1 MNNST
6 QDKSLLTISY
16 VLFIVV
22 LAVLGSC
29 LAIPSTGKYSPSL
42 VPFGFTL
49 TVAVIWQGI
58 TLYHHRGRLIAWT
71 FMLLY
76 ISTLIGMLIYA
87 LRSVA

>member
-6 QDKSLLTISY
+6 PDKSLLTISY

-29 LAIPSTGKYSPSL
+29 LAIPSTGKHSPSL
-42 VPFGFTL
+42 VPFGVAL
-49 TVAVIWQGI
+49 TVAVIWQAI
-58 TLYHHRGRLIAWT
+58 TLYHHRGRLLAWT
-71 FMLLY
+71 FMILY
-76 ISTLIGMLIYA
+76 IMTLIGMLIYA